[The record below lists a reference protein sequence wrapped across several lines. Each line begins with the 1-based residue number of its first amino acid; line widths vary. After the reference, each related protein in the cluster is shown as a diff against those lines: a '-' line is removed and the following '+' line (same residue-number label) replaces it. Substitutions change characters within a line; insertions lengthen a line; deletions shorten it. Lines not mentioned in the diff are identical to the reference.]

1 MSLWSKDSANPIP
14 KYLSKHDQATYRAQ
28 DCYIGAAGYYY
39 VPEKFNKIGA
49 GTITTL
55 TSSKLVTGTSSK
67 FLSEAKVG
75 QWLVS
80 TPDNSSTGSWDAK
93 TLIGKIVAISTDS
106 GAGCITLE
114 NNAAVAVTTGD
125 YSIIQKVQPELLVA
139 LNPSSTS
146 QIPDRLGATEIVSLE
161 WKDKK
166 TLVAGAASVIIVH
179 FSEPVKFTGAPT
191 LTLSGAVTAT
201 YSSMD
206 ATGTKA
212 AFTFTAPVAGTSVT
226 IAAQNL
232 AGIGNVVDLLGA
244 SPATTAVTSVAISS
258 AVAGKLRA
266 IVAA

>member
-14 KYLSKHDQATYRAQ
+14 KYLSKSDLATYRAQ

-49 GTITTL
+49 GTITTS
-55 TSSKLVTGTSSK
+55 TSSTAVTGTGSK

-80 TPDNSSTGSWDAK
+80 TPDNSATGSWDAK
-93 TLIGKIVAISTDS
+93 SIVGKIVAIASDT
-106 GAGCITLE
+106 GLTLDK
-114 NNAAVAVTTGD
+114 NAPATGTGK

-166 TLVAGAASVIIVH
+166 TLVAGATSTIIVH
-179 FSEPVKFTGAPT
+179 FSEPVKVTGAPT
-191 LTLSGAVTAT
+191 LGLSGAVTAT

-226 IAAQNL
+226 ISNQNL
-232 AGIGNVVDLLGA
+232 GGTGNIVDLLGA
-244 SPATTAVTSVAISS
+244 SPATTAVTSVAISA
-258 AVAGKLRA
+258 AVAGKLRS
-266 IVAA
+266 IVSA

>member
-14 KYLSKHDQATYRAQ
+14 KFLSTNDLASYRGQ
-28 DCYIGAAGYYY
+28 DCYIGVAGYYHI
-39 VPEKFNKIGA
+39 PEKFNKIGT
-49 GTITTL
+49 GTITTS
-55 TSSKLVTGTSSK
+55 TSSTAVTGTGSK

-80 TPDNSSTGSWDAK
+80 TPDNSATGSWDAK
-93 TLIGKIVAISTDS
+93 SIIGKIVAIASDTGLTLDKNAPST
-106 GAGCITLE
+106 GTVE
-114 NNAAVAVTTGD
+114 

-139 LNPSSTS
+139 LNPTS
-146 QIPDRLGATEIVSLE
+146 ASKIPDRLGGSEIVSLE

-166 TLVAGAASVIIVH
+166 TLVAGATSSIIVH

-191 LTLSGAVTAT
+191 LALSGPVTAT
-201 YSSMD
+201 YASMD

-212 AFTFTAPVAGTSVT
+212 SFTFTAPVAGTSVT
-226 IAAQNL
+226 IPAQSL
-232 AGIGNVVDLLGA
+232 GGTGNIVDLLGV
-244 SPATTAVTSVAISS
+244 SPATTAATSVAISA